1 MKKLA
6 ILAMA
11 MVMCFSMAAC
21 SNNKNGSS
29 SDSGSLGDDLS
40 GAMSDAG
47 NDISGGASDAGKDIS
62 NGMEDLEH
70 ALDPDSNSSPSSQSA
85 STKPA
90 ELDVS
95 KLNKLENEKKGW
107 GQGVNVNEQ
116 NCPTGCLQYQEK
128 YGKYNAWFIKDT
140 DKKEIY
146 LTFDEGYENGYTS
159 QILDTLKEKQVPAV
173 FFVTYDYV
181 NRNPELVRRMI
192 AEGHVVGN
200 HTYNHPSMPTVSVSE
215 GAEEILKLHDY
226 VKQNFG
232 YEMTLF
238 RPPMGEFSERTLAM
252 TQQLGYQSV
261 FWSYAY
267 QDWDPNAQ
275 IGADAAYEKTT
286 KAEHNGAI
294 YLLHAVSKDN
304 AEILGQLIDHMRS
317 GGYTLCKFQ

>member
-11 MVMCFSMAAC
+11 MVMCLSMAAC
-21 SNNKNGSS
+21 SDNKNGNS
-29 SDSGSLGDDLS
+29 SDSGSLGSDLS
-40 GAMSDAG
+40 DAMSDAG

-62 NGMEDLEH
+62 DGMEDLEN

-95 KLNKLENEKKGW
+95 KLNELENEKKGW
-107 GQGVNVNEQ
+107 GQGVNINDQ
-116 NCPTGCLQYQEK
+116 NCPIGCLQYQET
-128 YGKYNAWFIKDT
+128 YGKYDAWFIKDT
-140 DKKEIY
+140 NKKEIY
-146 LTFDEGYENGYTS
+146 LTFDEGYENGYTA
-159 QILDTLKEKQVPAV
+159 QILDTLKEKQAPAV

-181 NRNPELVRRMI
+181 NRNPELVKRMI

-200 HTYNHPSMPTVSVSE
+200 HSYNHPSMPTISVNE
-215 GAEEILKLHDY
+215 GAEEILKLHNY
-226 VKQNFG
+226 VKQNFS

-267 QDWDPNAQ
+267 QDWDPDAQ
-275 IGADAAYEKTT
+275 IGADAAYEKVT

-304 AEILGQLIDHMRS
+304 AEILGRLIDHMRS